1 MAIVLSVINNVLEI
15 GGNNTFDLSLLNHQ
29 RDDEFAV
36 GVVVPENLDNPIKMI
51 PQTHGYR
58 VVLRF
63 V

>member
-36 GVVVPENLDNPIKMI
+36 GVVVPENLNNPIKMI
-51 PQTHGYR
+51 PQTHG
-58 VVLRF
+58 
-63 V
+63 